1 MRTEVIQ
8 ADTIDTAVER
18 ILDEL
23 KGRSLSS
30 RDNVIY
36 FDGWDG
42 LGASA
47 VLRAVSQHL
56 TDASEAPAGLLFD
69 QIIHIDCSMWESRR
83 ALQRAIAKQL
93 DLPAW
98 VMDILDRQDEEDD
111 YHGVAQGSRAELP
124 QVVREM
130 YQVIQK
136 LNLRFLV
143 IFHNGSSEEIDLST
157 FCGFPLSGYSTNKV
171 LWTFQG
177 RFRLKPRMKI
187 DNAINS
193 TRKTDVFLS
202 ASHYQQDPHELWSFL
217 VCQEAAEVACDS
229 GPSNAA
235 EFFLYLWKLCGMI
248 HNFRI
253 IDYDLGTHCCNYW
266 ICDGIIQQLQ
276 QANMDDVER
285 AWRTAEALQDG
296 MQLSLDYYHS
306 GQQYLPSH
314 LLKCGDSMAT
324 MPYWTSPSCGVVLFP
339 GGDVFQHFE
348 KLCVLKLSRCT
359 FNFSLPPFIFCHGL
373 RFLWLDHC
381 QDNKAIIGTDE
392 EDEEHIRQC
401 FQRLWVLDV
410 RYTCSYRILSAP
422 MMDLMTQLRELNVM
436 GVIDWDVGQLKGRL
450 PNIRKLRVMK
460 SSIHC
465 SSCSEHDLFS
475 TRNKMELLNFSGN
488 STSSPMASLSVGPG
502 IINSNSSNLETII
515 IDGCTGVKEII
526 LRGCD
531 KLKNLLLRGLFQH
544 LYSLDVSGTALKT
557 LDLSATTIVKLSQL
571 YLLGCNKLCAIL
583 WPSKSN
589 RKNYVDRLCIDTTQ
603 SASSSSSSS
612 LSVLH
617 GGKAPSKFDWC
628 ILVRDARFL
637 MSVEPVKTYF
647 CDHYYR
653 AYVEISSPTHSA
665 VDVGDNIREDEGIIE
680 SHISSE
686 QQMPIKLQWQKE
698 GNSMYEDVAD
708 SFKDHLLQAKEGG
721 VDTPTIVQM
730 VYCPQVPYIESS
742 NCYLHIQDRTMTKLT
757 LGGEETVIHITIPDF
772 ICDNSSILH
781 VHDSLFITTIP
792 GPTPSLGST
801 WLRLR
806 WCRVERCPNLDCVF
820 TAPGVQ
826 EGGYSCCVFYRLSTF
841 WVTQLPRARFIWN
854 WRKPSSVFQLQHG
867 SFEDLKLLHVD
878 LCPRLI
884 HVLPL
889 PLGMVYNSMRNLV
902 TLEIIW
908 CGDLRE
914 VFPLDTDDAES
925 HQQQAEDPTTVEF
938 QFLKYIHLHE
948 LPKLQGICG
957 RWKMFAPM
965 LETVKIRGCWSLTRL
980 PAVRGRSSK
989 DKVIC
994 DCEKEWWDRLQWD
1007 GVGTNHQPSLYNP
1020 THSQY
1025 YKKTTL
1031 LRGSLLR

>member
-23 KGRSLSS
+23 KEDSNTSRSLSS

-47 VLRAVSQHL
+47 VLRAVSQRL
-56 TDASEAPAGLLFD
+56 TDASEAPAGLRFD

-83 ALQRAIAKQL
+83 ALQRTIAKQL

-143 IFHNGSSEEIDLST
+143 IFHNGSSEEIDLAT
-157 FCGFPLSGYSTNKV
+157 FCGFPLSGYSTSKV

-177 RFRLKPRMKI
+177 RFRLKPRMNI

-285 AWRTAEALQDG
+285 AWRTAEALQD
-296 MQLSLDYYHS
+296 
-306 GQQYLPSH
+306 
-314 LLKCGDSMAT
+314 A
-324 MPYWTSPSCGVVLFP
+324 W
-339 GGDVFQHFE
+339 
-348 KLCVLKLSRCT
+348 
-359 FNFSLPPFIFCHGL
+359 
-373 RFLWLDHC
+373 FLWLDHC

-465 SSCSEHDLFS
+465 HSCSEHDLFS

-502 IINSNSSNLETII
+502 IINSNNSNLETII

-557 LDLSATTIVKLSQL
+557 LDLNATTIVKLSQL

-603 SASSSSSSS
+603 SASSSSS

-647 CDHYYR
+647 R
-653 AYVEISSPTHSA
+653 AHSYGAHVEISSPTHSA
-665 VDVGDNIREDEGIIE
+665 IDVGDNIREDEGIIE

-772 ICDNSSILH
+772 ICDWSRILH

-801 WLRLR
+801 WLWLE
-806 WCRVERCPNLDCVF
+806 WCLVERCPNLDCVF

-826 EGGYSCCVFYRLSTF
+826 EGGYSCCAFYFLNTF
-841 WVTQLPRARFIWN
+841 WATQLPRARFIWN
-854 WRKPSSVFQLQHG
+854 WTKPSSVFQLEQWL
-867 SFEDLKLLHVD
+867 FAYLKLLHVD

-889 PLGMVYNSMRNLV
+889 PQRMVYHSMGNLV

-908 CGDLRE
+908 CGDLQE

-925 HQQQAEDPTTVEF
+925 HQQQAEDPTTHRGI
-938 QFLKYIHLHE
+938 QFAQVH
-948 LPKLQGICG
+948 P
-957 RWKMFAPM
+957 
-965 LETVKIRGCWSLTRL
+965 
-980 PAVRGRSSK
+980 PA
-989 DKVIC
+989 
-994 DCEKEWWDRLQWD
+994 
-1007 GVGTNHQPSLYNP
+1007 
-1020 THSQY
+1020 
-1025 YKKTTL
+1025 
-1031 LRGSLLR
+1031 